1 MNNGFDA
8 EKDLSQV
15 NPQTSESELTPRQA
29 EIYRNL
35 KDIGPEIAAFYL
47 DGIKILQNKELE
59 TAATLLAHV
68 AREIDGGLRDVLTE
82 RRKEEFEFVIR
93 MPDDET
99 LTCEKKGEG
108 TIKFDINTPG
118 TVKLTYKKIARHKP
132 SILQSLDIDEPSP
145 IAERWIEVT
154 ENFSKFAHRHGAWK
168 APRSREEFEHLWYDF
183 EEVLADLVGSYLNL
197 LKRVDRILAYKAPPK
212 NIIATLPNLLE
223 SDARRAYFFR
233 ELKHPAWLKPLK
245 DAGWFDPEKNP
256 LPYEDPDSPGYYRIP
271 IWYALAF
278 VEKIAYHPERD
289 VDLLVKIVNTIVNCT
304 DDTGKSSENDR
315 TNRRLI
321 KIIGT
326 FPINRIEHKH
336 ITFMSTALKSNGE
349 WVSSTICEAIFPKL
363 LNQGAR
369 ELTFAL
375 LEVMLDA
382 KVVRHEIT
390 ANTKQSSPFI
400 FHKIIPDMREYT
412 LGETL
417 IEHEQAISK
426 LCGLE
431 AAQIAVARIRTLVD
445 AGTASFDAIER
456 IEIENFYNLEQSY
469 AELLVSFTCRLF
481 HLAPPNSIEE
491 TVKSLLEER
500 VAAESD
506 YQDVEHSPT
515 IFARIAL
522 NVITHHYN
530 DLKKLFWEREGNPLE
545 EYKWKP
551 ELYQLI
557 QTHSLNF
564 DENEIEQIL
573 NWIESCQYIVA
584 FAKDDETRTK
594 VVAYQKQQ
602 WLSALL
608 ETGNEKVITAYRKY
622 ERINPAEIEQPGYFT
637 QIPSGAISREAAESL
652 ITYLENNDGIA
663 SPSGK
668 ISRITVTELS
678 EMSNT
683 EIAQYLNDFPEAGGW
698 EDSTEQGLPEKLGEY
713 VKTNPQQFTDALQ
726 PFQGVRNR
734 YQHSILSGLLDAW
747 RDKREFDW
755 EALLEFIH
763 QILSSERFWTER
775 SEEPFNYRN
784 WIISTIADLV
794 SEGTTDDKHAFDAQ
808 LLPLAEKI
816 LMILVE
822 KAEPS
827 MSTLTDLRFGILNS
841 VRGSVFSAMVYYA
854 LRYARINNPK
864 QEIRWPQAIR
874 EDFTKRMDRNVETS
888 FEFSFTLG
896 NYLPNLLYLDKEW
909 VVDNIDRIFSKQ
921 DESHWEV
928 TFSGYLFGPR
938 ISDYLYSLLKKR
950 GDYQKALNT
959 DFEDQEVL
967 GKLIRHACTGWIEDF
982 ETLNDETSLIYQLV
996 NSNNPTLLSEM
1007 VHFFW
1012 RQRDNTP
1019 DKVKSKVRPA
1029 WRALIEVLAQNSSE
1043 AEYQEIL
1050 GSLSGWLGLIDK
1062 IDAETLEWL
1071 KLSAKYVGRRF
1082 NSAFFVEALREHAT
1096 QTPQEVGVI
1105 YLEMLNNEVYP
1116 DYPPTNIQETI
1127 CVLYN
1132 QGYKEDADEICNLYA
1147 AAGFDFL
1154 RSLYEEHQN

>member
-1 MNNGFDA
+1 M
-8 EKDLSQV
+8 
-15 NPQTSESELTPRQA
+15 
-29 EIYRNL
+29 
-35 KDIGPEIAAFYL
+35 
-47 DGIKILQNKELE
+47 
-59 TAATLLAHV
+59 
-68 AREIDGGLRDVLTE
+68 
-82 RRKEEFEFVIR
+82 
-93 MPDDET
+93 
-99 LTCEKKGEG
+99 
-108 TIKFDINTPG
+108 
-118 TVKLTYKKIARHKP
+118 
-132 SILQSLDIDEPSP
+132 DIDEPSP

-233 ELKHPAWLKPLK
+233 ELKYPTWLEPLK
-245 DAGWFDPEKNP
+245 EAGWFNPEENP
-256 LPYEDPDSPGYYRIP
+256 LPYEVPDNPGYCRTP
-271 IWYALAF
+271 VWYALEY

-289 VDLLVKIVNTIVNCT
+289 VDLLVKIVNTIVDCT
-304 DDTGKSSENDR
+304 DETGERIKNDG

-326 FPINRIEHKH
+326 FPINRIERKH
-336 ITFMSTALKSNGE
+336 ITFMSNALKYG
-349 WVSSTICEAIFPKL
+349 WVSREIGETILPKL
-363 LNQGAR
+363 LSEGKND
-369 ELTFAL
+369 LHLDL
-375 LEVMLDA
+375 LKVMFDA
-382 KVVRHEIT
+382 KVVNGQIRPVMEEYWLKEAI
-390 ANTKQSSPFI
+390 KQQ
-400 FHKIIPDMREYT
+400 
-412 LGETL
+412 
-417 IEHEQAISK
+417 EQAISE
-426 LCGLE
+426 LCGFE
-431 AAQIAVARIRTLVD
+431 AAEIVLTQIRTLIAEGVH
-445 AGTASFDAIER
+445 SFDFIER
-456 IEIENFYNLEQSY
+456 IEVEPSYGRRQRY

-481 HLAPPNSIEE
+481 HLASPDTIAE
-491 TVKSLLEER
+491 TVKSLLKE
-500 VAAESD
+500 
-506 YQDVEHSPT
+506 T
-515 IFARIAL
+515 IASSHNHQYTRGYPATFGRIAL
-522 NVITHHYN
+522 NVITHHYD
-530 DLKKLFWEREGNPLE
+530 DLKRLFWEWDGNPLE
-545 EYKWKP
+545 EYELKP
-551 ELYQLI
+551 QLYQLI
-557 QTHSLNF
+557 ETCCLRF
-564 DENEIEQIL
+564 DESEIEQIL
-573 NWIESCQYIVA
+573 HWIESHQYIRQLVEDNEKDAKVA
-584 FAKDDETRTK
+584 ALYKRE
-594 VVAYQKQQ
+594 
-602 WLSALL
+602 WLTALL
-608 ETGNEKVITAYRKY
+608 KTGNEKVAATYQKY
-622 ERINPAEIEQPGYFT
+622 KQINPKKIESPGL
-637 QIPSGAISREAAESL
+637 SRAI
-652 ITYLENNDGIA
+652 
-663 SPSGK
+663 K
-668 ISRITVTELS
+668 IGHEEMSVMTVAELS
-678 EMSNT
+678 EMSNAR
-683 EIAQYLNDFPEAGGW
+683 IVQYLNDSQEEKFW
-698 EDSTEQGLPEKLGEY
+698 TDSIHGLVKVLREY
-713 VKTNPQQFTDALQ
+713 VEANPRRFTDDLH
-726 PFQGVRNR
+726 PFQGARYQ
-734 YQHSILSGLLDAW
+734 YQHSILSGLLNVW

-763 QILSSERFWTER
+763 QIFSSEQFWTEHF
-775 SEEPFNYRN
+775 EKPPNYRD
-784 WIISTIADLV
+784 WIISTTADLIT
-794 SEGTTDDKHAFDAQ
+794 EGTGDDKYAFDAH

-816 LMILVE
+816 LIVLVKKVESSVFTLEDLSSKIL
-822 KAEPS
+822 
-827 MSTLTDLRFGILNS
+827 DS
-841 VRGSVFSAMVYYA
+841 VRGKVFSAMVHYA

-864 QEIRWPQAIR
+864 QVSRWSQTIRK
-874 EDFTKRMDRNVETS
+874 DFTKRLDRNVETS

-1029 WRALIEVLAQNSSE
+1029 WRALIEVLAQKSSE

-1105 YLEMLNNEVYP
+1105 YLEMLNNKVYP
-1116 DYPPTNIQETI
+1116 DYAPTDIQETI
-1127 CVLYN
+1127 RTLYN

-1154 RSLYEEHQN
+1154 RSLYEEYQN